1 MAKKSIIKPPLFIA
15 ASRTVFFLNRYL
27 LHLVVYCNKRR
38 FTIMNDPTTKEV
50 RVDYKDSKTS
60 FKTLEDALEGISTIT
75 SRAERLQYLKE
86 SQKESEE

>member
-1 MAKKSIIKPPLFIA
+1 
-15 ASRTVFFLNRYL
+15 
-27 LHLVVYCNKRR
+27 
-38 FTIMNDPTTKEV
+38 MNDPTTKEV

-86 SQKESEE
+86 SQKGSED